1 MYNNNMS
8 QRGHFP
14 AKRLL
19 LLLIKHKIYLTNNT
33 YVRNYI
39 FNAGVLLLKENS
51 DIAVYIY

>member
-19 LLLIKHKIYLTNNT
+19 LLIKNKIHLTDNT

-39 FNAGVLLLKENS
+39 VLLLKENS
-51 DIAVYIY
+51 DIAVYTY